1 MRMDYAV
8 ADHWEGGFDETG
20 LQAWASGLRQRLGTR
35 RVSLGLAF
43 LSPAFSSQAAQ
54 VLELLRVYGQMPLL
68 VGCSSP
74 GLVAGNREWEENA
87 GLVLGLYS
95 LPGADLRACHFT
107 QEQLDGLATPAGW
120 HAHTGI
126 AADSTNGWLAFADP
140 FHLDCEAWLDSWNKA
155 YPGKTVVGGLAGG
168 NLEERTTQV
177 YLNGEVY
184 EEGGVAVS
192 VGGEF
197 RLISLISQG
206 CTPIGDTWT
215 ITKTHQNFIQ
225 EIANRPAYEI
235 LVDTFNHLTDADRQK
250 ARGNLLVGLVVN
262 EYLEEFHRGDFLIR
276 NLLAADPR
284 TGSLIVGALP
294 RQGQTIQFQRRDAAA
309 ASEDL
314 SFLLEQTRRN
324 LAGQTIYGG
333 CLCCCGGR
341 GQHLFGRA
349 NHDAQQIQEK
359 LGPLPLTGFFCN
371 GEIGPVGDRNFLH
384 GYTASLA
391 LFVKPT
397 H

>member
-1 MRMDYAV
+1 
-8 ADHWEGGFDETG
+8 
-20 LQAWASGLRQRLGTR
+20 
-35 RVSLGLAF
+35 
-43 LSPAFSSQAAQ
+43 
-54 VLELLRVYGQMPLL
+54 MPLL

-107 QEQLDGLATPAGW
+107 QEQLDRLETPAGW

-215 ITKTHQNFIQ
+215 ITKTHQNLIQ

-235 LVDTFNHLTDADRQK
+235 LVDTFNHLTDDDRQK

-262 EYLEEFHRGDFLIR
+262 EYLEDFHRGDFLIR

-294 RQGQTIQFQRRDAAA
+294 RQGQTIQFQRRDAVA
-309 ASEDL
+309 ASADL

-397 H
+397 R